1 MNAALLKTVFG
12 AGCLSLVIVGSA
24 SAGGFSRGSADT
36 DILYED
42 GNFVMR
48 TGVTYVSPKRKY
60 SSFDAAPGLV
70 GTSYTDDYVIPSA
83 AVKFNLGDNF
93 RCAGTLVDNNGG
105 SATYAVPKP
114 SGKLNEDFTTN
125 EKAVT
130 CGVKFQAGPGNV
142 WVLGGGFT
150 EDFNYNRINQYSIP
164 GSGGGEIVLPRATL
178 DLHGQ
183 KFGYRVGLAYEI
195 PEIALRGQVMYR
207 SGTDYGADG
216 TLNIPTAALL
226 GAQAQAL
233 GKQATAAANAGNF
246 TLAGQLQAQAL
257 TMLGQ
262 AQGAAAAGLNSE
274 FAATGTGN
282 LPQSV
287 EVKLQS
293 GIAAGWLAFGSA
305 KWTDWSVQKELLVK
319 TANPLVGSADIYNW
333 KDGWTLT
340 GGVGHVFND
349 NVSGA
354 LSVTWDQGVATGWDL
369 SSDTYTFAAGGV
381 LRDSWGGELRGG
393 VGATYLTSA
402 AETMYAVGENSAVD
416 SGWAFAVN
424 LGYKVKW

>member
-114 SGKLNEDFTTN
+114 SGKLKEDFTTN

-150 EDFNYNRINQYSIP
+150 EDFNYNRINEYAVGP
-164 GSGGGEIVLPRATL
+164 YTLPKAVL
-178 DLHGQ
+178 DLQGQ
-183 KFGYRVGLAYEI
+183 KFGYRIGLAYEI
-195 PEIALRGQVMYR
+195 PEIALRGQVLYR
-207 SGTDYGADG
+207 SDTSYGADG
-216 TLNIPTAALL
+216 TLKVPTAVVDGADAQYYHALYL
-226 GAQAQAL
+226 KAVSENNAADQAL
-233 GKQATAAANAGNF
+233 YGGLAVQKQQDA
-246 TLAGQLQAQAL
+246 LA
-257 TMLGQ
+257 
-262 AQGAAAAGLNSE
+262 AAAAGTMTD
-274 FAATGTGN
+274 FDATGTGN

-293 GIAAGWLAFGSA
+293 GISPGWLAFGSA

-319 TANPLVGSADIYNW
+319 TPHPLVGSADIYNW